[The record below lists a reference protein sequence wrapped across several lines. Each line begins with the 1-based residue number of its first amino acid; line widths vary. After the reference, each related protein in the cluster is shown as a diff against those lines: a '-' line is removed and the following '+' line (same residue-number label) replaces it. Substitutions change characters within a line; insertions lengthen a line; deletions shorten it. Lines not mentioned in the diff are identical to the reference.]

1 MNKFIKYYRV
11 STRSQADS
19 GLGLQAQ
26 ERDIELYLTTYAE
39 TPYEVLGEFTEDRSY
54 SVSCQARQAIS

>member
-19 GLGLQAQ
+19 GLGLLAQ
-26 ERDIELYLTTYAE
+26 ERDIDLYLTTYAE
-39 TPYEVLGEFTEDRSY
+39 TPY
-54 SVSCQARQAIS
+54 